1 MKQRNI
7 QLYRMA
13 KNAIVNALYTANK
26 KFFEA
31 IKFDSVLSR
40 ERNSSYLKQ
49 FVVTVVQ
56 RKMSKR
62 YKRYSKS
69 F

>member
-13 KNAIVNALYTANK
+13 KNAIVDALYTANQA
-26 KFFEA
+26 FFDNV
-31 IKFDSVLSR
+31 KFDSVLSR